1 MTKVSIT
8 IPCRNE
14 EKYIAKCLDSIVS
27 ANYPADLLRVNVV
40 DGMSDDQTRAIVASY
55 SAKYPFIH
63 LIENT
68 ARVTPIA
75 LNLGIKSGEADVYF
89 ILGAHAEIYPDF
101 ILNSVN
107 AFKVDEAIGCAG
119 GIIEQVNEDEVSE
132 VIAIAMSSS
141 FGVGNAYFRTGG
153 KEGFVDTVA
162 FGAYKNE
169 VFDKVGYFDED
180 LVRNQDDEFN
190 YRVIKGGFK
199 IYLTQSIRSKYYVRG
214 SYEKLYKQYFQYGYW
229 KVFVNQKHGAVT
241 SIRQLIPP
249 LFVAGLIGGMFLSLF
264 IPYFYFLYNTA
275 LLAYLFAAFAFAW
288 KAANGKMEMVL
299 KVMFTFLILHFS
311 YGLGYLK
318 GVLNFVVLKKKPEKK
333 HEALSR

>member
-101 ILNSVN
+101 ILNSV
-107 AFKVDEAIGCAG
+107 
-119 GIIEQVNEDEVSE
+119 
-132 VIAIAMSSS
+132 
-141 FGVGNAYFRTGG
+141 
-153 KEGFVDTVA
+153 
-162 FGAYKNE
+162 
-169 VFDKVGYFDED
+169 
-180 LVRNQDDEFN
+180 
-190 YRVIKGGFK
+190 
-199 IYLTQSIRSKYYVRG
+199 
-214 SYEKLYKQYFQYGYW
+214 
-229 KVFVNQKHGAVT
+229 
-241 SIRQLIPP
+241 
-249 LFVAGLIGGMFLSLF
+249 
-264 IPYFYFLYNTA
+264 
-275 LLAYLFAAFAFAW
+275 
-288 KAANGKMEMVL
+288 
-299 KVMFTFLILHFS
+299 
-311 YGLGYLK
+311 
-318 GVLNFVVLKKKPEKK
+318 
-333 HEALSR
+333 